1 MEFRLPPV
9 SLDPVA
15 DAEELALAA
24 LSRGVPAAVPA
35 AAAPRPRAL
44 RRATSTRNAGG
55 AVTSVAQP
63 GEENIRRA
71 LDLMSAEDD
80 YSAAQDYARKR
91 GVEGEGALL
100 NALAAQYAG
109 ERFAPVQQM
118 YLRRS
123 LASQDPL
130 RVGNA
135 MISPDGAVLKDPSAS
150 REREAG
156 RLLQLGQ
163 FEMNLD
169 DRRQARAEAAQARR
183 DAQALRLTLA
193 RMQGSSSGG
202 DVGAGPAPMI
212 GSTPEGAPIFRSS
225 RQGVLFTYDQNGQ
238 PTAYSGP
245 LLPKVSAAQPTEDER
260 KAAGWYAQA
269 DNARRNMAGIL
280 VLDPT
285 ASSPTFK
292 ETALSKVPGWGD
304 ELANSARPENRQMF
318 VQAASSMSEALL
330 RAATGAGINESE
342 AKQKVNELVPIL
354 GDKPGVIQQKLDAYD
369 VYMASLRAR
378 ANRALPQLES
388 ALQEIYSGRG
398 QAAAADD
405 VIDVQYP

>member
-1 MEFRLPPV
+1 MDFRLPPI

-24 LSRGVPAAVPA
+24 MGRGSAPAAA
-35 AAAPRPRAL
+35 APAAPRPRAL
-44 RRATSTRNAGG
+44 RRATRSAGG
-55 AVTSVAQP
+55 AVTNVAQP

-80 YSAAQDYARKR
+80 YSSAQEYARKR
-91 GVEGEGALL
+91 GLEGEGALL

-118 YLRRS
+118 YLKRS

-130 RVGNA
+130 RVGSA
-135 MISPDGAVLKDPSAS
+135 MISPDGSVMKDPSAS

-163 FEMNLD
+163 FEMNLA
-169 DRRQARAEAAQARR
+169 DRQQARADAAQQRR
-183 DAQALRLTLA
+183 EAQVLRRTLA
-193 RMQGSSSGG
+193 SMQGGE
-202 DVGAGPAPMI
+202 VGAGPAPQI

-245 LLPKVSAAQPTEDER
+245 LLPKISAAQPTEDER

-269 DNARRNMAGIL
+269 DNARRNMSNIL
-280 VLDPT
+280 VRDPT
-285 ASSPTFK
+285 ASTPSFK
-292 ETALSKVPGWGD
+292 ESALSKVPGWGE
-304 ELANSARPENRQMF
+304 ELANNARPENRQMF

-342 AKQKVNELVPIL
+342 ARQKANELVPIL
-354 GDKPGVIQQKLDAYD
+354 GDKPGVIQQKLESYD
-369 VYMASLRAR
+369 VYMASLRTR
-378 ANRALPQLES
+378 ANRALPALET
-388 ALQEIYSGRG
+388 ALQDIYSSRG
-398 QAAAADD
+398 QAAADD
-405 VIDVQYP
+405 VIDVPFP